1 MSEGRRPVLAR
12 TVAFHGPVGCGKT
25 SLIGLLAG
33 VEDALVGEVEH
44 RTGRT
49 LRPHEVVA
57 GDLGLLDLPGTVAP
71 EVVAATAAAGGQVLC
86 VAADEGVTDAVREH
100 AALLAALG
108 TSAGV
113 VCCTR
118 ADLARDGTPA
128 AFDMPGVVVDPGVV
142 VCSARDGVSL
152 DDLVAALGGGARRTR
167 ALDAAAPAVL
177 HIEAV
182 EEVPG
187 AGTVVTGGLLRGALR
202 AGDAVHVMPAWREGA
217 VGALRVRGARVEAA
231 LAGDRV
237 VVRLDGVGA
246 ADVASGDAVVGPDS
260 GVRRTGVLDVSM
272 GDRVRLPHGET
283 VEVYAGARMTR
294 AEVGWLGG
302 RFHQLRCEDELLV
315 AAWDRVVV
323 RSPDE
328 GLVGGDV
335 LDPGARRHGPSRDVL
350 AELTRRARGED

>member
-1 MSEGRRPVLAR
+1 MTAGRRPVLAR

-33 VEDALVGEVEH
+33 VEDALVGEAEH

-49 LRPHEVVA
+49 LQAHEVVA
-57 GDLGLLDLPGTVAP
+57 GDLGLLDLPGTVSP
-71 EVVAATAAAGGQVLC
+71 VVVAATAAAGGHVLC
-86 VAADEGVTDAVREH
+86 VAADDGTTDAVREH

-108 TSAGV
+108 VSAGV

-118 ADLARDGTPA
+118 ADLAPDVPFA
-128 AFDMPGVVVDPGVV
+128 VPDLPGVAADPGVV

-152 DDLVAALGGGARRTR
+152 DELVAALGGGARRTR
-167 ALDAAAPAVL
+167 ALDAASSAVL
-177 HIEAV
+177 HV
-182 EEVPG
+182 EDVDEVPG
-187 AGTVVTGGLLRGALR
+187 AGTTVTGGLLRGTLR
-202 AGDAVHVMPAWREGA
+202 AGDTVHVLDAWREA
-217 VGALRVRGARVEAA
+217 TVGALRVRGARAEEAV
-231 LAGDRV
+231 AGDRV
-237 VVRLDGVGA
+237 VVRLDGVPA
-246 ADVASGDAVVGPDS
+246 ADVSPGDAVVGPDS
-260 GVRRTGVLDVSM
+260 GLRRTEVLDVSM
-272 GDRVRLPHGET
+272 GERVRLPHGDN
-283 VEVYAGARMTR
+283 VEVFAGARATR

-350 AELTRRARGED
+350 TELTRRARGEG